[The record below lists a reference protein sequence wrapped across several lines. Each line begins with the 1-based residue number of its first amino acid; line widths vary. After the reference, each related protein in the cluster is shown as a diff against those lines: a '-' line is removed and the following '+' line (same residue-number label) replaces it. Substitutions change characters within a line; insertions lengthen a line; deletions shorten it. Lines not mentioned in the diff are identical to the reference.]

1 MSDSIPT
8 QWISQYI
15 IKIAELC
22 GKSFTDVPIE
32 AISPSKNKRV
42 QILEFLTYNPDA
54 AIWGRVSDKEYSI
67 PVRFTKDAVLQYMK
81 DLQGR
86 RLTEAKHAIFF
97 IGQFRP
103 IFVRIPVGNNRSNLS
118 EDCHIALEAGVV
130 KFVGSGLGV
139 FGSPQDVEMNSQVK
153 AWVRG
158 LRQGGNGGD
167 VLKRGKQNAADSQLQ
182 EVCPAINHVE
192 APPALQAREPERN
205 PPHIAPE
212 CPVRRADLVRE
223 YRKRFACAEKDLWTC
238 TMKPPIDDKVQTLAG
253 EQPQMGQLPVE
264 ERVPPDTVIVDDP
277 ISQPKCISRSVD
289 RNTVARSQ
297 PCTPPRLR
305 TPERDINEQTTPR
318 ISEWPSSAPGSPAGV
333 LPSPAHDGVDH
344 LPNDHANREASAE
357 ENGPLHE
364 PSTPPTT
371 SPLRPPTPA
380 QRIRRPILP
389 PSPSDSSPILAL
401 PSSFPLPIRRNI
413 KRRVPHPGVPA
424 LPTDHS
430 GPTQILVPNSD
441 TSGTQSQSQSQ
452 PQSEPPSQLL
462 SQSQPHRPPFP
473 SQLTQEFKP
482 GPTSTPAAVKQGVS
496 STGRGASLMLPG
508 DQLESHWGDDRASS
522 GVIGWDVHEGLGH
535 GDHQPSDTNPDTHH
549 VPQQSTAEDPDMM
562 DVDAVN
568 DVEIPAVVHT
578 TPSPAPEDQLDEY
591 KPIRDTSPQ
600 PSNSSMHSLFSGS
613 PSLSL
618 SQSEVIPSIIRTTS
632 PPPGEPTSRV
642 PSHDAEAWKAP
653 SFMNSWKGK
662 GKATEVLDKTSETHK
677 RRRASPTSSSPLA
690 SHKRR
695 KVVADEALEPGPARP
710 VSKDKKA
717 RSTVPNGK
725 GNHAVALDIKES
737 HKESPSIKQSS
748 SRRISKDLSQMLDAS
763 FSRSIDKK
771 RRTRLMGYL
780 VDFEDIPA
788 KAESSS
794 PMMNMLRCRTMLL
807 RTGRIRTLGDKV
819 TRDGSIYILSD

>member
-1 MSDSIPT
+1 MSESIPT

-15 IKIAELC
+15 IKVAETC
-22 GKSFTDVPIE
+22 GKLFTDVPIE

-67 PVRFTKDAVLQYMK
+67 PVCFTKDAVLQYMK

-118 EDCHIALEAGVV
+118 EDRHIALEAGVV

-167 VLKRGKQNAADSQLQ
+167 VLKRNKQNAADSQLQ

-192 APPALQAREPERN
+192 APPTLQAREPERN
-205 PPHIAPE
+205 SPHIAPE
-212 CPVRRADLVRE
+212 RPVRRADLTRE
-223 YRKRFACAEKDLWTC
+223 YRKRFACAEKDIWTC
-238 TMKPPIDDKVQTLAG
+238 TMKPPVDDKVQTLVG
-253 EQPQMGQLPVE
+253 EQPQIGQLPVE
-264 ERVPPDTVIVDDP
+264 ERVPPDTVIV
-277 ISQPKCISRSVD
+277 
-289 RNTVARSQ
+289 VARSQ
-297 PCTPPRLR
+297 PCTPLHTR
-305 TPERDINEQTTPR
+305 TPERNINEQTTPR

-333 LPSPAHDGVDH
+333 LPSPAHDGDDN
-344 LPNDHANREASAE
+344 LPNDHANAEASAE
-357 ENGPLHE
+357 ENGSLHE
-364 PSTPPTT
+364 RSTPPTT

-389 PSPSDSSPILAL
+389 PSPSDSSPIPAL
-401 PSSFPLPIRRNI
+401 PSSFPIPIRRNI

-424 LPTDHS
+424 LPADHS

-462 SQSQPHRPPFP
+462 SQSQSHRPPFP

-482 GPTSTPAAVKQGVS
+482 GPTSTPAAVKGVS
-496 STGRGASLMLPG
+496 GTSRGASLMLPG
-508 DQLESHWGDDRASS
+508 DQLESRWGGDRASS
-522 GVIGWDVHEGLGH
+522 PGVISWDVHEGLGH
-535 GDHQPSDTNPDTHH
+535 GDHQPSDTNPDADEVLQH
-549 VPQQSTAEDPDMM
+549 STAEDPDMM

-632 PPPGEPTSRV
+632 PPPGKPANSV

-662 GKATEVLDKTSETHK
+662 GKATEVLEKTSETHK
-677 RRRASPTSSSPLA
+677 RRRTSPTSSSPLA

-695 KVVADEALEPGPARP
+695 KVVADEALGPGPARP
-710 VSKDKKA
+710 VNKDEIA
-717 RSTVPNGK
+717 RSVVPNGK
-725 GNHAVALDIKES
+725 GNHAVTLDIRAS
-737 HKESPSIKQSS
+737 HKESPSIKQSL
-748 SRRISKDLSQMLDAS
+748 SRRISKDLSQALGAS
-763 FSRSIDKK
+763 LSQSIDKK
-771 RRTRLMGYL
+771 RRTRLMGYQA
-780 VDFEDIPA
+780 DFEDIPA
-788 KAESSS
+788 KSESSS
-794 PMMNMLRCRTMLL
+794 PVMYMARCRAMLL

-819 TRDGSIYILSD
+819 TRDGSIYIMSD

>member
-1 MSDSIPT
+1 MSESIPT

-15 IKIAELC
+15 IKVAETC
-22 GKSFTDVPIE
+22 GKSFTDVPVE

-67 PVRFTKDAVLQYMK
+67 PVCFTKDAVLQYMK

-86 RLTEAKHAIFF
+86 RLTEAKHAIFI
-97 IGQFRP
+97 IGKFRP
-103 IFVRIPVGNNRSNLS
+103 IFVQIPVGNNRSNLS
-118 EDCHIALEAGVV
+118 EDCHIALEVGVV

-158 LRQGGNGGD
+158 LRRGGNGGD
-167 VLKRGKQNAADSQLQ
+167 VLKCDKQNAADSQLQ
-182 EVCPAINHVE
+182 ECPVISHVE

-205 PPHIAPE
+205 SPHIAPKR
-212 CPVRRADLVRE
+212 PVRRADLMRE
-223 YRKRFACAEKDLWTC
+223 YRKRFAHAENDIWTC
-238 TMKPPIDDKVQTLAG
+238 TMKPPVDDKVQTLTG
-253 EQPQMGQLPVE
+253 EQPQMGQLLVE
-264 ERVPPDTVIVDDP
+264 ECIPPDTVIV
-277 ISQPKCISRSVD
+277 
-289 RNTVARSQ
+289 VARPQ
-297 PCTPPRLR
+297 PCTPPRIR
-305 TPERDINEQTTPR
+305 TPEQDINQQTTPGV
-318 ISEWPSSAPGSPAGV
+318 SEWPSSAPGSPAGV
-333 LPSPAHDGVDH
+333 LPSPAHDGDDN
-344 LPNDHANREASAE
+344 LPNDHANAEAPAE
-357 ENGPLHE
+357 ENGSLHE

-389 PSPSDSSPILAL
+389 PSPSVSSPIPAP
-401 PSSFPLPIRRNI
+401 PSPLPILIRRNI
-413 KRRVPHPGVPA
+413 KRRVPHPGVTP
-424 LPTDHS
+424 LPPDHS

-462 SQSQPHRPPFP
+462 SQSQSHRPPFP

-496 STGRGASLMLPG
+496 GTGRGTSVMPPG
-508 DQLESHWGDDRASS
+508 DQLESHWGGDHASS
-522 GVIGWDVHEGLGH
+522 PGVISWDVHEKLGH
-535 GDHQPSDTNPDTHH
+535 DGHQPSDTNPDAHQ
-549 VPQQSTAEDPDMM
+549 VLQQSTAENPDMM

-568 DVEIPAVVHT
+568 GVKITAVVPT
-578 TPSPAPEDQLDEY
+578 TPPQAPEDPLDEY
-591 KPIRDTSPQ
+591 KLIRDTSPQ

-618 SQSEVIPSIIRTTS
+618 SQSEVIPSVIQTAS
-632 PPPGEPTSRV
+632 PLPGEPTSRI

-677 RRRASPTSSSPLA
+677 RRRASRTSSSPLA

-695 KVVADEALEPGPARP
+695 KVVADETLEPRLARP
-710 VSKDKKA
+710 VNKDERA

-725 GNHAVALDIKES
+725 GNHAITLDIMES

-748 SRRISKDLSQMLDAS
+748 SCRISKDLSQVLDAS
-763 FSRSIDKK
+763 FSRSINKK
-771 RRTRLMGYL
+771 RRTRLMGYQ

-794 PMMNMLRCRTMLL
+794 PMMNLGRCRTMLL
-807 RTGRIRTLGDKV
+807 RSGRIRTLGDKV
-819 TRDGSIYILSD
+819 TRDGSIYIMSD